1 MMSSHEEGVVSDS
14 AASPIDQYDMNDDED
29 VAAAVVV
36 GRDNAEAT
44 NTNSDASV
52 DINGST
58 AVTSDA
64 TTSNEPGGSDIDK
77 VIITDD
83 DNHSHQDSDADYT
96 EFLEDVFMQVPPP
109 EDISWS
115 DIIERNVQQMQQE
128 QVENGKSDAEDEN
141 SDGEFTAF
149 MNTLA
154 TAEDP
159 DVVAKRAKKQAE
171 FAGFVAFVET
181 PDALGSTDFL
191 PPRGDGSDDE
201 NSVEKAW
208 EEVVSGMAPPVDA
221 APLLTW
227 ALSWLNPAAWYQPA
241 EEEVTL
247 EKKEKEVDPTDEC
260 MSETDCASEV
270 SSRSI
275 LMV

>member
-96 EFLEDVFMQVPPP
+96 EFLEDVFMQVPPAN
-109 EDISWS
+109 
-115 DIIERNVQQMQQE
+115 ER
-128 QVENGKSDAEDEN
+128 G
-141 SDGEFTAF
+141 
-149 MNTLA
+149 
-154 TAEDP
+154 
-159 DVVAKRAKKQAE
+159 
-171 FAGFVAFVET
+171 
-181 PDALGSTDFL
+181 
-191 PPRGDGSDDE
+191 
-201 NSVEKAW
+201 
-208 EEVVSGMAPPVDA
+208 
-221 APLLTW
+221 
-227 ALSWLNPAAWYQPA
+227 
-241 EEEVTL
+241 
-247 EKKEKEVDPTDEC
+247 
-260 MSETDCASEV
+260 
-270 SSRSI
+270 
-275 LMV
+275 

>member
-1 MMSSHEEGVVSDS
+1 
-14 AASPIDQYDMNDDED
+14 MNDDED

-64 TTSNEPGGSDIDK
+64 TTPNEPGGSDIDK

-141 SDGEFTAF
+141 SEGEFTAF

-171 FAGFVAFVET
+171 FAGFVVFVET

-208 EEVVSGMAPPVDA
+208 EEVVLGMAPPVDA

-227 ALSWLNPAAWYQPA
+227 ALSWFNPAAWYQPV

-247 EKKEKEVDPTDEC
+247 EKKEKDINPADEC

-275 LMV
+275 MMV

>member
-1 MMSSHEEGVVSDS
+1 
-14 AASPIDQYDMNDDED
+14 MNDDED
-29 VAAAVVV
+29 VVAAAAAAAVVAEVV
-36 GRDNAEAT
+36 GSDDAEAT
-44 NTNSDASV
+44 NTNSDAAIPI
-52 DINGST
+52 DGST
-58 AVTSDA
+58 SETSDA
-64 TTSNEPGGSDIDK
+64 ATTNEPERSDIDK
-77 VIITDD
+77 INDIADD

-109 EDISWS
+109 ENISWS
-115 DIIERNVQQMQQE
+115 DIIERNMQQQQNE
-128 QVENGKSDAEDEN
+128 EENGKSDAEEEN
-141 SDGEFTAF
+141 SEGEFTAF

-208 EEVVSGMAPPVDA
+208 EEVVSGMAPSVDA

-227 ALSWLNPAAWYQPA
+227 ALSWFNPAAWYQPV